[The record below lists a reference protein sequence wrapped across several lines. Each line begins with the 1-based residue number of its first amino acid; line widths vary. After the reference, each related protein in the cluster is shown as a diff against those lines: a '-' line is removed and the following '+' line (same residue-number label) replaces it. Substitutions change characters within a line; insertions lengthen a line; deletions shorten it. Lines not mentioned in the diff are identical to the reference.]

1 MCVLILHLHPK
12 HFSLFIS
19 SSLSLSFDSVSAHL
33 LLVFLSCWT
42 KKKTFKG
49 VVLHP
54 HKKKVLRLELPKLSA
69 KSDCVVR
76 DVSAFALSA
85 TPPKKRVGVVVFD
98 AR

>member
-33 LLVFLSCWT
+33 LLLFLSCWT
-42 KKKTFKG
+42 KKTFKG

-54 HKKKVLRLELPKLSA
+54 HKKKAFCDWKFRS
-69 KSDCVVR
+69 VR
-76 DVSAFALSA
+76 KVIVSSE
-85 TPPKKRVGVVVFD
+85 T
-98 AR
+98 

>member
-42 KKKTFKG
+42 KKKDFQRCG
-49 VVLHP
+49 VAP
-54 HKKKVLRLELPKLSA
+54 TQKKS
-69 KSDCVVR
+69 
-76 DVSAFALSA
+76 FAIGTSEV
-85 TPPKKRVGVVVFD
+85 KCEK
-98 AR
+98 